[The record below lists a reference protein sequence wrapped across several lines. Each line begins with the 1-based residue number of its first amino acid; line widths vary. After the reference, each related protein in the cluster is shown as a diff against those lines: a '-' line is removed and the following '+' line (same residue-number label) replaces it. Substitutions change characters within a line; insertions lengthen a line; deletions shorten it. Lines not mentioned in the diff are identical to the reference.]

1 VAVRLP
7 RRRHLQ
13 EPPAEAEALDER
25 VSEGRML
32 RRSPHRRAA
41 ADRTSWASFVRPSC
55 TQRRTNSVNRTVIE
69 MTLATATSALEAR
82 FDPFLYAAVR
92 EDPDGTPLTVLSVL
106 ARLDIDPWEEA
117 ARLAQL
123 PGEAAARALAG
134 LISAGSKGSAK
145 PPDNGTIAARLITLL
160 PRRPERGIAAQT
172 APSGGERVSRIP
184 HRAMLVAQ
192 AALCLIA
199 LALLFLSQWVAVSH
213 LASLPAKKQLA
224 APVVMAPART
234 TRPDAP
240 P

>member
-1 VAVRLP
+1 VT
-7 RRRHLQ
+7 
-13 EPPAEAEALDER
+13 
-25 VSEGRML
+25 
-32 RRSPHRRAA
+32 RA
-41 ADRTSWASFVRPSC
+41 
-55 TQRRTNSVNRTVIE
+55 VIE
-69 MTLATATSALEAR
+69 MTLATATSALEVR

-134 LISAGSKGSAK
+134 LISAGSKGSAT

-160 PRRPERGIAAQT
+160 PRRSERGIAAQT
-172 APSGGERVSRIP
+172 VPSGGARVSRIP

-213 LASLPAKKQLA
+213 LASLPAKKLLA
-224 APVVMAPART
+224 APVVMVPAPA
-234 TRPDAP
+234 TRRGAP

>member
-1 VAVRLP
+1 
-7 RRRHLQ
+7 
-13 EPPAEAEALDER
+13 
-25 VSEGRML
+25 
-32 RRSPHRRAA
+32 
-41 ADRTSWASFVRPSC
+41 
-55 TQRRTNSVNRTVIE
+55 

-106 ARLDIDPWEEA
+106 ARLDIDPWDEA

-134 LISAGSKGSAK
+134 LISAGSKGSAT

-160 PRRPERGIAAQT
+160 PRRLERGIAAQT
-172 APSGGERVSRIP
+172 APSGGARVSRLP
-184 HRAMLVAQ
+184 HWTRLVAQ
-192 AALCLIA
+192 ASLCLIA
-199 LALLFLSQWVAVSH
+199 LALFFLSQWVAVSH
-213 LASLPAKKQLA
+213 LASLPAKRQLA
-224 APVVMAPART
+224 APVVMAPARA